1 MYIFKYETNAI
12 VRVHV
17 CSTIVGFLVAFRRG
31 ILPSTGDREIIV
43 FFRASSP
50 RASFLDFECMI
61 TNWRVSFG
69 VEVDLWMFRF
79 LLYEFI
85 QMRHTAELGLLKHL
99 KLEYTSHN
107 LHVATNSLI
116 SRLKDASTSRSSVQP
131 IVFKR
136 IAVIVT
142 VIHAYLTMSDSIG
155 YLNSH
160 KNVWK
165 FILGGCQSY
174 SCQNYLL
181 INGHGFEK
189 NMMDQSIAMELKVV

>member
-1 MYIFKYETNAI
+1 
-12 VRVHV
+12 
-17 CSTIVGFLVAFRRG
+17 
-31 ILPSTGDREIIV
+31 
-43 FFRASSP
+43 
-50 RASFLDFECMI
+50 
-61 TNWRVSFG
+61 
-69 VEVDLWMFRF
+69 MFRF

-160 KNVWK
+160 KNV
-165 FILGGCQSY
+165 
-174 SCQNYLL
+174 
-181 INGHGFEK
+181 
-189 NMMDQSIAMELKVV
+189 